1 MTVAAAPNASLPL
14 RKLIRVAALTVLGG
28 LLMTSA
34 STARAQFGALLSA
47 YSDDRYRGVSLSDG
61 HPVAILDLSYD
72 ARGGAYAALSGR
84 FVAAG
89 TEGPQPLGLNVNG
102 GYAWRLN
109 PRLSADVGLVHS
121 SYSSYSGI
129 PGGRSYTEGYAAI
142 SGRVIGA
149 RLSIS
154 PDYLGIARWT
164 AYGEI
169 DGHLDLSRR
178 TLLEARV
185 GVLTPLGGKYRSNN
199 GPQVDG
205 RLGIAQQLGRVTI
218 HAAMTTRS
226 RDHLYRAASQHR
238 TGFIVGISTAL

>member
-1 MTVAAAPNASLPL
+1 
-14 RKLIRVAALTVLGG
+14 
-28 LLMTSA
+28 MTSA
-34 STARAQFGALLSA
+34 SGARAQFGALVSA

-72 ARGGAYAALSGR
+72 ARSGAYAALSGR
-84 FVAAG
+84 IVAAG
-89 TEGPQPLGLNVNG
+89 SEGPQPLGLNVNG

-121 SYSSYSGI
+121 SYSSYSGL
-129 PGGRSYTEGYAAI
+129 PGGRSYTEAYAGI
-142 SGRVIGA
+142 SGRVVGA
-149 RLSIS
+149 RLSVS
-154 PDYLGIARWT
+154 PDYLGMARWT

-199 GPQVDG
+199 RPQVDA
-205 RLGIAQQLGRVTI
+205 RLGVAQQLGRVTL
-218 HAAMTTRS
+218 HGAVTTRS
-226 RDHLYRAASQHR
+226 RDYLYRAASQHR